1 MKIGLDARFYG
12 PSGKGIGRYTQKLI
26 DSLEKLD
33 TQNEY
38 FIFLTK
44 EGFDLYE
51 PKNTNFHKILANYP
65 WYSFK
70 EQLLLP
76 RLLKKHQ
83 LDLMHFLHFNK
94 PIAYRGKFV
103 VTIHDL
109 TLLDFST
116 KKTTWKKSWWWFKNI
131 IFKIA
136 ISESIKKSE
145 KIIVDSQFIKDE
157 LMKRFKIPN
166 DKIKVI
172 ELAV

>member
-1 MKIGLDARFYG
+1 MKIGIDARFFG
-12 PSGKGIGRYTQKLI
+12 PQGKGIGRYTEKLI
-26 DSLEKLD
+26 ESLEKLD
-33 TQNEY
+33 QNNEY

-51 PKNTNFHKILANYP
+51 PKNKNFHKVLANYP

-76 RLLKKHQ
+76 RLLNQYH

-94 PIAYRGKFV
+94 PLLYKGKYV

-116 KKTTWKKSWWWFKNI
+116 KKNTQGKSWWWFKNI
-131 IFKIA
+131 IFKIV
-136 ISESIKKSE
+136 ISQSIKSSE
-145 KIIVDSQFIKDE
+145 RIIADSQFIKND
-157 LMKRFKIPN
+157 LLKRFKIPE